1 MDVTHADP
9 QAQVDLRTGSADHD
23 ESAASISE
31 ASKRQHYALPEHVS
45 FNERNHKLTT
55 FGVESFGRLGVEGSY
70 YIDQLAATV
79 VGGRDRRSM
88 ARKGVLKER
97 LLQIVSVTTQVAIS
111 RRVSRFNLQLRDG
124 QDARR
129 GQGGGDDTPMIH
141 AHPWR
146 GVGVWT
152 RRRNLGGMVIRC
164 VIRRKAGTSTAIGVD
179 G

>member
-1 MDVTHADP
+1 MLVLDA
-9 QAQVDLRTGSADHD
+9 
-23 ESAASISE
+23 
-31 ASKRQHYALPEHVS
+31 HVS
-45 FNERNHKLTT
+45 FDGRSHKLATLA
-55 FGVESFGRLGVEGSY
+55 VESFGRLGVEGSY

-152 RRRNLGGMVIRC
+152 RSRALDGRVIRY
-164 VIRRKAGTSTAIGVD
+164 VVRKKGGKRTASKADRR
-179 G
+179 